1 MIWKDVSL
9 RLVQIN
15 EEYLAIEIIMAEKNI
30 AEEVGCNPWDTT
42 GPLSLTD
49 GLWAEFVGRCF
60 EALNNGPRLSR
71 DFFNRLTDTIMPD
84 PRVLFHMPTITLIQE
99 TTASFANS
107 KNYQAPYEEY
117 VNYFTGKGVWKKAL
131 MKEEDYNR
139 IYLHDT
145 RES

>member
-30 AEEVGCNPWDTT
+30 AEEVGCNPWATT

-145 RES
+145 REP

>member
-1 MIWKDVSL
+1 MIWKDVSF

-15 EEYLAIEIIMAEKNI
+15 EEYLAIEIITAEKNI
-30 AEEVGCNPWDTT
+30 AEEIGCNPWATT

-60 EALNNGPRLSR
+60 EALNSGPRLSR

-84 PRVLFHMPTITLIQE
+84 PRVLCHMPTITLIQD

-107 KNYQAPYEEY
+107 RNYLAPYEEY
-117 VNYFTGKGVWKKAL
+117 VKYFTEKGVWKKAL